1 MERVDFVSFNCD
13 FMTYSNMTNV
23 GVAVYAP
30 IIYGYEDKYFN
41 ACVEFLKTG
50 KETKIEFGKAHCISG
65 NARGT
70 YTVPRRRLTQ
80 TRSTNRTNWVLFVF
94 LLIFTPPIGLL
105 YGFITSG
112 RRGKIVF
119 GILLLL
125 LIALFVT
132 GIILVTTQGY

>member
-50 KETKIEFGKAHCISG
+50 KETKIEFGSYSTELIQRTM
-65 NARGT
+65 NAS
-70 YTVPRRRLTQ
+70 YIQALVILHNIEQMP
-80 TRSTNRTNWVLFVF
+80 NEAPN
-94 LLIFTPPIGLL
+94 IYNPD
-105 YGFITSG
+105 
-112 RRGKIVF
+112 IVE
-119 GILLLL
+119 
-125 LIALFVT
+125 
-132 GIILVTTQGY
+132 